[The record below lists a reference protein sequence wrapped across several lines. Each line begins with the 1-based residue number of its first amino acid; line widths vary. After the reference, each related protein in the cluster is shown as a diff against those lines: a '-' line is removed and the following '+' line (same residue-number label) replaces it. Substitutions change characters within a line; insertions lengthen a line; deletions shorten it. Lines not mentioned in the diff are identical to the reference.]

1 MSIWLAGGSIVAIA
15 VALLVTVL
23 ARRKIGARSLPDA
36 LRPGSRLPTFTA
48 LSETGEPISTG
59 SLLGAPSVIIFVRG
73 NWCPF
78 CTRQVANL
86 VDHYKRI
93 NELGARLILL
103 TPKPLETT
111 RRVAEFFDLEFDFW
125 LDDELKVA
133 TQLGLV
139 QQRGVPKSHRTEYGM
154 DTLWPTSL
162 VMDSAGVIRYA
173 SISKF
178 IADRP
183 DPEKIV
189 GVLQDLMQ

>member
-1 MSIWLAGGSIVAIA
+1 MSIWLLGGSIAAIA
-15 VALLVTVL
+15 VALLMTVL
-23 ARRKIGARSLPDA
+23 ARRKIGARSLPNA
-36 LRPGSRLPTFTA
+36 LRPGSKLPSFSA
-48 LSETGEPISTG
+48 HSETGESVTTED
-59 SLLGAPSVIIFVRG
+59 LLGAPSVIIFVRG

-86 VDHYKRI
+86 IDHYKRI
-93 NELGARLILL
+93 NELGARLILI

-111 RRVAEFFDLEFDFW
+111 RRVAEFFELDFDFW
-125 LDDELKVA
+125 LDDELRIG

-139 QQRGVPKSHRTEYGM
+139 QERGVPKSHRGEYGM

-162 VMDSAGVIRYA
+162 VMDSAGIIRYA

-189 GVLQDLMQ
+189 GALRSLAQ